1 MRYAKTEWGIDVKVF
16 TQRYGMTMKAL
27 ASRAGVCYNT
37 LLQVSIGKTPG
48 NKTELIEK
56 VEAFMADHSSKN
68 DPTVNRAL
76 RAFGDAP
83 R

>member
-37 LLQVSIGKTPG
+37 LLQVCIGKTPG
-48 NKTELIEK
+48 EKAAIVEK
-56 VEAFMADHSSKN
+56 VDAFMKDYASKTS
-68 DPTVNRAL
+68 PTINRPQ
-76 RAFGDAP
+76 RPFEEV
-83 R
+83 